1 MANGIFERTSVDD
14 HNHAS
19 NHHVRAA
26 YLTAFEQAR
35 NMVRDNIN
43 RSVISIH
50 KEVLDTLPIEVAG
63 FFNWENCR
71 ETLQRIRNR
80 TFPPCRNLEDFE
92 ALLADEEGPVF
103 EQFGRLHGEK
113 CYMGTVNGH
122 LMFVNMQ
129 LLHSLAGLLDLFLDG
144 TFGVTPFKTRQLL
157 VVMAELQGRPRAIF
171 YAIMKSQVTQDYERI
186 LQFLQYTLLRAQRS
200 STESTKRDFRF

>member
-71 ETLQRIRNR
+71 EMLQRIRNR

-113 CYMGTVNGH
+113 CYMGTANGH

-129 LLHSLAGLLDLFLDG
+129 LLHSLAGFVFRWDVWCHSVQNTTIACG
-144 TFGVTPFKTRQLL
+144 HGGASRSSS
-157 VVMAELQGRPRAIF
+157 R
-171 YAIMKSQVTQDYERI
+171 Y
-186 LQFLQYTLLRAQRS
+186 LLRHHEIASHSRL
-200 STESTKRDFRF
+200 